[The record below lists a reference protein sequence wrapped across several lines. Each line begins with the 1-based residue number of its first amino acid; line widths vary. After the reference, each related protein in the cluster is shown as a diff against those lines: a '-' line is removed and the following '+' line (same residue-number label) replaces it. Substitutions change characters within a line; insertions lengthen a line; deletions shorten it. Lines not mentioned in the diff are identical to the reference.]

1 MAEGRTNAGSRK
13 RLVPQRAHR
22 RDARRQHP
30 RQARASPAAR
40 TTTAACWPSSPTCAE
55 RSTPEGAIRPLRD
68 GAGERDAL
76 LALLTAAYGR
86 PGWDAEVDRIRAF
99 VPDGWRVLDAE
110 DGDVLAACGCAVPWG
125 TFGWVGLVA
134 VRPDLGRR
142 GLGRAVTEVLCDRLA
157 AAGATTVA
165 LDASD
170 KGRGLY
176 LGMGFA
182 DAGAVR
188 CLVPPARAAA
198 GRARGDAGVRRR
210 PRRRGRA
217 ADTAAFGASRE
228 ALLRRL
234 SAEGAPAFVTRGAD
248 GAVDGYALVVPSD
261 GTIGPSAARGED
273 AVVAL
278 LGAALAAAPVDGGR
292 VLVLPESA
300 HAATLERLGFVET
313 RRLAHLRRPGGPL
326 PGARQLLVSG
336 VSYAIG

>member
-1 MAEGRTNAGSRK
+1 M
-13 RLVPQRAHR
+13 
-22 RDARRQHP
+22 
-30 RQARASPAAR
+30 
-40 TTTAACWPSSPTCAE
+40 
-55 RSTPEGAIRPLRD
+55 
-68 GAGERDAL
+68 
-76 LALLTAAYGR
+76 
-86 PGWDAEVDRIRAF
+86 
-99 VPDGWRVLDAE
+99 PDGWRVLDAE
-110 DGDVLAACGCAVPWG
+110 DGDGLAACGCAVPWG

-142 GLGRAVTEVLCDRLA
+142 GLGRAVTEVLCDWLA

-188 CLVPPARAAA
+188 CLVPPAGGLPAS
-198 GRARGDAGVRRR
+198 AREAMPVSDADLADVV
-210 PRRRGRA
+210 A
-217 ADTAAFGASRE
+217 LDTAAFGASRE

-234 SAEGAPAFVTRGAD
+234 LAEGAPAFVTRGAD
-248 GAVDGYALVVPSD
+248 GALDGYAFVVPSD

-273 AVVAL
+273 ALVAL

-292 VLVLPESA
+292 VLVPPESA

-326 PGARQLLVSG
+326 PGERHLLLSG